1 MSQWEDRTVK
11 FKDDD
16 QTTIEAETI
25 TINDNFEIVSVRF
38 QMRRSELDAIASG
51 TEAEKDALIE
61 WLTPAA
67 E

>member
-1 MSQWEDRTVK
+1 MT
-11 FKDDD
+11 FKDDP
-16 QTTIEAETI
+16 QTTISSHIYTVDDAY
-25 TINDNFEIVSVRF
+25 DVVSVRF

-51 TEAEKDALIE
+51 TEAEKDALIA

>member
-1 MSQWEDRTVK
+1 MK

-61 WLTPAA
+61 LLTPAA

>member
-1 MSQWEDRTVK
+1 MNFQDDSETWINAGTV
-11 FKDDD
+11 
-16 QTTIEAETI
+16 
-25 TINDNFEIVSVRF
+25 TINDQFDVVTVQF

-51 TEAEKDALIE
+51 TEADKDALIE

>member
-1 MSQWEDRTVK
+1 MSIWENRAMNFQDDSETWINNGTVTVN
-11 FKDDD
+11 D
-16 QTTIEAETI
+16 Q
-25 TINDNFEIVSVRF
+25 FEVVTVQF